1 MLMASPNF
9 GFVRLEIPQG
19 VGSPDMHR
27 SAMHGGVKS
36 RYARDQRQLIG
47 AAGRLLYHHR
57 SSKGTGGYTILAGD
71 VHGNV
76 AALVHLHH
84 PHRGEQRRLER
95 EAAPDKERNQ
105 VIPSEGCSIFWDS
118 STNSPS
124 S

>member
-9 GFVRLEIPQG
+9 GFVGLEIPQG

-27 SAMHGGVKS
+27 SAMHRGVKS

-47 AAGRLLYHHR
+47 AAGRMLAIIGPAKGPEGTQSLPVTYMETLRPWSTCITRKPAVSSAASNVKLHPIRSVIR
-57 SSKGTGGYTILAGD
+57 SSL
-71 VHGNV
+71 
-76 AALVHLHH
+76 
-84 PHRGEQRRLER
+84 Q
-95 EAAPDKERNQ
+95 
-105 VIPSEGCSIFWDS
+105 GCSIFWDS